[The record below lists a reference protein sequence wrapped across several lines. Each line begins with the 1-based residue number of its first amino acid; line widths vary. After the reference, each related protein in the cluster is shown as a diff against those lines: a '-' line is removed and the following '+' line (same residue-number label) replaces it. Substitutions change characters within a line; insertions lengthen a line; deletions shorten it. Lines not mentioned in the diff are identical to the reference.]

1 MHVNSVMPEEKNSW
15 CDLLL
20 VMCVNSVMPEETF
33 LVWLLPLSNAC
44 KFSDAKRKNP
54 GVITNF

>member
-1 MHVNSVMPEEKNSW
+1 MSVDSMMPEGK
-15 CDLLL
+15 
-20 VMCVNSVMPEETF
+20 F
-33 LVWLLPLSNAC
+33 LVWLLMFSNSC